1 MLKNLSGGGVVATG
15 TLGTAHQVRATPDMH
30 FAPIAPDMTAQLAT
44 VSQKM
49 LSVAIGSSDPQ
60 SPVCQAVIHHL
71 GTPGLRVRSQIAL
84 HAAACVG
91 VDTQSALAI
100 GACCEL
106 LHNASLIH
114 DDLQDRDQLR
124 RGTQAVW
131 RMFGD
136 DVALCA
142 GDLLLSAAYAA
153 LADVADIAALPR
165 LIAQTHAAV
174 AQTIHGQA
182 SSALPP
188 HAVSDRLAAYQAMA
202 AAKSGPL
209 LSLPFGLVFSYCN
222 RPDLVAT
229 SARAVSAF
237 SIAYQ
242 IADDLADIETDARTA
257 VGAAAN
263 IIGVLEAAGG
273 TDRTTAQASAVLLAR
288 TKLSEALAT
297 AATLPDGTA
306 AILSDLAARISLK
319 LDGYQ

>member
-1 MLKNLSGGGVVATG
+1 
-15 TLGTAHQVRATPDMH
+15 MH
-30 FAPIAPDMTAQLAT
+30 FAPIKPDMTAHLAT

-49 LSVAIGSSDPQ
+49 LSFAIGSRDPQ

-71 GTPGLRVRSQIAL
+71 RTPGLRVRSQIAL
-84 HAAACVG
+84 HAADCVG
-91 VDTQSALAI
+91 VDIQSALTMAT
-100 GACCEL
+100 CCEL

-124 RGTQAVW
+124 RGAQAVW
-131 RMFGD
+131 SMFGD

-153 LADVADIAALPR
+153 LAEVTDVAVVPR
-165 LIAQTHAAV
+165 LIALTHAAV

-182 SSALPP
+182 SSAFPP
-188 HAVSDRLAAYQAMA
+188 HAGLDRLAAYQAMA

-209 LSLPFGLVFSYCN
+209 LSLPFGLVFSFRN

-229 SARAVSAF
+229 SARAVRAF

-242 IADDLADIETDARTA
+242 IADDLADLEADARTA
-257 VGAAAN
+257 IGAAAN
-263 IIGVLEAAGG
+263 IVIVLETSSAR
-273 TDRTTAQASAVLLAR
+273 DRATAKITADQMARVRLAD
-288 TKLSEALAT
+288 ALAI
-297 AATLPDGTA
+297 AADLPDGTA
-306 AILSDLAARISLK
+306 AILSDLAQRITHK

>member
-1 MLKNLSGGGVVATG
+1 MY
-15 TLGTAHQVRATPDMH
+15 
-30 FAPIAPDMTAQLAT
+30 FAPIRPEMTARLAT
-44 VSQKM
+44 VSQNM
-49 LSVAIGSSDPQ
+49 LSLVIGSADPQ

-84 HAAACVG
+84 HAADCLG
-91 VDTQSALAI
+91 VDTQSAEAM
-100 GACCEL
+100 ATACEL

-131 RMFGD
+131 SMFGD

-153 LADVADIAALPR
+153 LASVTDIGAIPR
-165 LIAQTHAAV
+165 LVAQTHAAV
-174 AQTIHGQA
+174 AQTIRGQTPP
-182 SSALPP
+182 ALPP
-188 HAVSDRLAAYQAMA
+188 QADHDRLAAYQAMA

-209 LSLPFGLVFSYCN
+209 LALPFGLVFSYCN
-222 RPDLVAT
+222 RHDLVAT

-242 IADDLADIETDARTA
+242 IADDLADIEADARTA
-257 VGAAAN
+257 IGAAAN
-263 IIGVLEAAGG
+263 IIGVLEAAGP

-288 TKLSEALAT
+288 TELSEALAV
-297 AATLPDGTA
+297 AAALPYGTA
-306 AILSDLAARISLK
+306 AILSDLAQRITHK

>member
-1 MLKNLSGGGVVATG
+1 
-15 TLGTAHQVRATPDMH
+15 MH
-30 FAPIAPDMTAQLAT
+30 FAPIRPDVTAQLAT

-49 LSVAIGSSDPQ
+49 LSVAIGSADPQ

-84 HAAACVG
+84 HAADCLG
-91 VDTQSALAI
+91 VDAQSALAI
-100 GACCEL
+100 ATCCEL

-131 RMFGD
+131 SMFGG

-153 LADVADIAALPR
+153 LTDVTEVAAIPR
-165 LIAQTHAAV
+165 LFAQTHAAV

-182 SSALPP
+182 SPALPP
-188 HAVSDRLAAYQAMA
+188 HVDFDRLVAYQAMA

-222 RPDLVAT
+222 RLDLVAT
-229 SARAVSAF
+229 SARAVCAF

-242 IADDLADIETDARTA
+242 IADDLADFEADSRT
-257 VGAAAN
+257 VLGAAAN
-263 IIGVLEAAGG
+263 IIGVLEAAGRA
-273 TDRTTAQASAVLLAR
+273 DRATAQVRAVYIAR
-288 TKLSEALAT
+288 TKLAEALAI
-297 AATLPDGTA
+297 AADLPGGTA
-306 AILSDLAARISLK
+306 AILSDLAQRITHK

>member
-1 MLKNLSGGGVVATG
+1 
-15 TLGTAHQVRATPDMH
+15 MH
-30 FAPIAPDMTAQLAT
+30 FASIRPDMTAQLAT

-49 LSVAIGSSDPQ
+49 LSVAIGSCDPQ
-60 SPVCQAVIHHL
+60 SPVCHAVIHHL

-84 HAAACVG
+84 YAAACVG
-91 VDTQSALAI
+91 VDTQSALVIA
-100 GACCEL
+100 ACCEL

-114 DDLQDRDQLR
+114 DDLQDRDHLR
-124 RGTQAVW
+124 RGMQAVW
-131 RMFGD
+131 SKFGD
-136 DVALCA
+136 DVAVCA

-153 LADVADIAALPR
+153 LAEVTDVAAIPR

-174 AQTIHGQA
+174 AQTIHGQ
-182 SSALPP
+182 SSPALPP
-188 HAVSDRLAAYQAMA
+188 HAESDRLAAYQAMA

-209 LSLPFGLVFSYCN
+209 LSLPFGLVFSYCA

-257 VGAAAN
+257 SGAAAN
-263 IIGVLEAAGG
+263 IVIVLENLSAR
-273 TDRTTAQASAVLLAR
+273 DRATAEITADQMARARLAD
-288 TKLSEALAT
+288 ALAI
-297 AATLPDGTA
+297 AADLPDGIA
-306 AILSDLAARISLK
+306 AILSDLAQRITHK